1 MKSLPNFL
9 PKIAHSR
16 PHLTLAIVLGAVVLP
31 FLPGHWRWLSRV
43 LTAWDVTVWTYLA
56 TMGWMMLRADQHDIK
71 RAACRQDEKG
81 PVILATLSIAVMISL
96 AAIVSQLTTLKD
108 APHADLAMHYG
119 FVVLTLTGSWFMVG
133 VMFCS
138 HYAHLYYT
146 HTGGEPALGF
156 PDRHLKP
163 NYWDFLYFSFTI
175 SVAVQTS
182 DVTVRCRRLR
192 KVVLGQSV
200 LCFFYNLAILGLSIN
215 IAASLING

>member
-1 MKSLPNFL
+1 MSMHLPL
-9 PKIAHSR
+9 PSIIHSR
-16 PHLTLAIVLGAVVLP
+16 PHLSVAIVLGAVAAPLLP
-31 FLPGHWRWLSRV
+31 DAWPWLSRLLV
-43 LTAWDVTVWTYLA
+43 SWDILVWSYLA
-56 TMGWMMLRADQHDIK
+56 MMLWMMTQADHHDIK

-81 PVILATLSIAVMISL
+81 PVILATLSLAVLLSL
-96 AAIVSQLTTLKD
+96 VAIISQLATIKNLPE
-108 APHADLAMHYG
+108 AELAWRYALA
-119 FVVLTLTGSWFMVG
+119 VLTLTGSWFMVG

-138 HYAHLYYT
+138 HYAHLYYIEET
-146 HTGGEPALGF
+146 ADKPLGF
-156 PDRHLKP
+156 QEDQLLP

-182 DVTVRCRRLR
+182 DVTVRSRRMR

>member
-1 MKSLPNFL
+1 MKLPSL
-9 PKIAHSR
+9 IHSR
-16 PHLTLAIVLGAVVLP
+16 PHLSMAILLGAVAGPLLP
-31 FLPGHWRWLSRV
+31 D
-43 LTAWDVTVWTYLA
+43 AWPWTTRLLACWDILVWTYLLM
-56 TMGWMMLRADQHDIK
+56 MGWMMVQADHHDIK

-81 PVILATLSIAVMISL
+81 PVILATLSLAVLVSL
-96 AAIVSQLTTLKD
+96 AAIVSQLATTKGLSD
-108 APHADLAMHYG
+108 GALALRY
-119 FVVLTLTGSWFMVG
+119 VLAVLTLIGSWFMVG
-133 VMFCS
+133 IMFCS

-146 HTGGEPALGF
+146 DGGADKPLAF
-156 PDRHLKP
+156 PDQQLLP

-182 DVTVRCRRLR
+182 DVAVRERRMR

>member
-1 MKSLPNFL
+1 
-9 PKIAHSR
+9 
-16 PHLTLAIVLGAVVLP
+16 VLGAVVYP
-31 FLPGHWRWLSRV
+31 FLPDHWRWLSRV
-43 LTAWDVTVWTYLA
+43 LTAWDVTIWTYLI
-56 TMGWMMLRADQHDIK
+56 TMGAMMLRADQHDIK
-71 RAACRQDEKG
+71 RAACNQDEKG
-81 PVILATLSIAVMISL
+81 PVILVTLSCAVMLSL
-96 AAIVSQLTTLKD
+96 VAIVSQMTALKD
-108 APHADLAMHYG
+108 MAQGDRALHYG
-119 FVVLTLTGSWFMVG
+119 FLALNLTGSWFMVG
-133 VMFCS
+133 MMFCS

-146 HTGGEPALGF
+146 DERADPPLCF

-182 DVTVRCRRLR
+182 DVTVHSRRMR

>member
-1 MKSLPNFL
+1 MKRLPNFL
-9 PKIAHSR
+9 PNIAHSR
-16 PHLTLAIVLGAVVLP
+16 PHLTFAVALGAVVLP
-31 FLPGHWRWLSRV
+31 LLPGGWPWLSRV
-43 LTAWDVTVWTYLA
+43 LTAWDVTVWMYLA
-56 TMGWMMLRADQHDIK
+56 TMAWMMLRADQHDIK
-71 RAACRQDEKG
+71 RAACHQDEKG
-81 PVILATLSIAVMISL
+81 PVILATLSIAVLISL
-96 AAIVSQLTTLKD
+96 AAIVSQMTTLKD
-108 APHADLAMHYG
+108 LAPGDRALHYG
-119 FVVLTLTGSWFMVG
+119 FVILTLTGSWFMVG

-146 HTGGEPALGF
+146 HVGGEPALGF
-156 PDRHLKP
+156 PDGHLKP

-182 DVTVRCRRLR
+182 DVSVRSRRMR

>member
-1 MKSLPNFL
+1 MSFRLPL
-9 PKIAHSR
+9 PSIIHSR
-16 PHLTLAIVLGAVVLP
+16 PHLSMAIVLGVVAGP
-31 FLPGHWRWLSRV
+31 FLPDDWPWLTQA
-43 LTAWDVTVWTYLA
+43 LACWDILVWTYLA
-56 TMGWMMLRADQHDIK
+56 MMGWMMTQADHHDIK

-81 PVILATLSIAVMISL
+81 PVILGTLSLAVLISL
-96 AAIVSQLTTLKD
+96 AAIVSQLATTKGLSD
-108 APHADLAMHYG
+108 DVLAIRYLLA
-119 FVVLTLTGSWFMVG
+119 VLTLVGSWFMVG

-138 HYAHLYYT
+138 HYAHLYYIDDT
-146 HTGGEPALGF
+146 DDKPLGF
-156 PDRHLKP
+156 PDDDVTP

-182 DVTVRCRRLR
+182 DVTVRNRRLR